1 MGRKYGLNGRDDIE
15 FRTKKKKLGE
25 EGSKY
30 KKKNDERSVTE
41 KSRVMRR

>member
-1 MGRKYGLNGRDDIE
+1 MDWMGEMISNLE
-15 FRTKKKKLGE
+15 PKKKILGE